1 MGMTGEVVAELAY
14 GFCLLVGHTLAGF
27 PIVAAVVGEGELG
40 LSLPDCKVT
49 DTHTVLQQTEGKIA
63 VGLPFLQ
70 RMAEKH
76 FAVNGIGGAPI
87 GYRNHHLVPAVGAEQ
102 MRPVRILLEQ
112 RLHPVVSLP
121 VVFAVVYAEAG
132 RAVVIA
138 AITDVEKVQRIV
150 ILEDTRTPLSTRID
164 IVGMLRICGSPET
177 VHVTQAVVPSA
188 IHHHLYAVAYFIVAR
203 QTLVIPKRQ
212 AVGGDDF
219 RHTVCGCHPEFPGGV
234 FGHPFSG
241 IQFRCYGQQR
251 HQKHPQS

>member
-1 MGMTGEVVAELAY
+1 MGMAGEVVAELAY
-14 GFCLLVGHTLAGF
+14 GLCLLVGHTLAGF
-27 PIVAAVVGEGELG
+27 LIVTAVVGESKLG
-40 LSLPDCKVT
+40 LGFPDCKVT
-49 DTHTVLQQTEGKIA
+49 DTHTVLQQTEGKIT

-70 RMAEKH
+70 RMTEKH
-76 FAVNGIGGAPI
+76 FAVNGIGSTPI
-87 GYRNHHLVPAVGAEQ
+87 GYRNYHLVPAVGAKQ
-102 MRPVRILLEQ
+102 MWIVRILLEQ
-112 RLHPVVSLP
+112 RLHPVISLS
-121 VVFAVVYAEAG
+121 VVFAVVFAEAG

-138 AITDVEKVQRIV
+138 AITDVEKIQRIV

-164 IVGMLRICGSPET
+164 VVGMLRICGSPEA

-234 FGHPFSG
+234 FGHPFPG
-241 IQFRCYGQQR
+241 IQF
-251 HQKHPQS
+251 